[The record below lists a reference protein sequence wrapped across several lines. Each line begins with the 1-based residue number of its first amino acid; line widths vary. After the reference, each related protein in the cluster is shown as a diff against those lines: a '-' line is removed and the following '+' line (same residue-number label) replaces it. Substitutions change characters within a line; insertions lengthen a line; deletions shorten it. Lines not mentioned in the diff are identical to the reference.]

1 MIILT
6 IIDGIPLF
14 KDIERAILWGK
25 QFGLTGYHAHTF
37 DNQVGYMGGDNHNQ
51 AIKAVSKGVIEQA
64 LPSTINGVSHS
75 AAVQAVQP
83 TTTTTTTTTGGSG
96 GY

>member
-37 DNQVGYMGGDNHNQ
+37 DNQVGYMGGASHIQ
-51 AIKAVSKGVIEQA
+51 ATGMPANSNA
-64 LPSTINGVSHS
+64 P
-75 AAVQAVQP
+75 
-83 TTTTTTTTTGGSG
+83 TGGGGGG